1 MAIPARLKS
10 FRVIAALVL
19 IVLFLIVAWQNS
31 APAGFYF
38 LGFSS
43 EMPLMLWLG
52 LFLSIGFLLGVGLM
66 WSLRRRH
73 GSESTGRDGVSH

>member
-1 MAIPARLKS
+1 MAIPASLKS
-10 FRVIAALVL
+10 FRAIVVVLL

-52 LFLSIGFLLGVGLM
+52 LFLSIGFMLGVGLM
-66 WSLRRRH
+66 WSNRRRH
-73 GSESTGRDGVSH
+73 GSESTDRDGAGR